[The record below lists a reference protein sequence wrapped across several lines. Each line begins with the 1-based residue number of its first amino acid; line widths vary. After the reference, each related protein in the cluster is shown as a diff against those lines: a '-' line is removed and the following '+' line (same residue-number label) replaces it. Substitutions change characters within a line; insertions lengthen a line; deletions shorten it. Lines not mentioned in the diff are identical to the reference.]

1 MKKYLTAIFV
11 AVLAAVSLPV
21 CQSCSDNA
29 GSIGDKKFMAHVR
42 ADFDKKKAALPHG
55 DLFAIFEQASMT
67 QMERDAMMFLYAYMP
82 VGDIT
87 DYTGQFYLDNV
98 RSSIATRAE
107 MPWGSDIPDDIF
119 RHFVLPVR
127 VNNESLDSSRMV
139 FHDELL
145 PRVQGMS
152 MSEAILEVNHWCHE
166 KATYQPSD
174 ARTSSPLATV
184 STAYGRCGEESTF
197 LVAALRSI
205 GIPARQVY
213 TPRWAH
219 TDDNHAW
226 VEAWADG
233 EWHFL
238 GACEPEPV
246 LDLGWF
252 NAPASRGMLMH
263 TKVFGYYD
271 GPEEVMRI
279 TANYT
284 EINVIDNYAPSA
296 KAKVVVT
303 DTSGMPVQDALV
315 EFKLYNY
322 AEFYT
327 VSRQSTDSLGRASL
341 SAGLGDMLVMAFD
354 EDRFGL
360 KKVTFGTDTLTTIV
374 LEHEVGDSF
383 SFPVDIVPPVEKANL
398 PIVNEEV
405 RAENDRRFNLED
417 SIRNS
422 YVATFPSRDS
432 IERFAA
438 RIGATEP
445 VEVIKYVVAARGNY
459 KNIMSIMES
468 ACKNGK
474 GSRLMELLS
483 VLSEKDLRDV
493 SCAVLEENLY
503 CGYDDADAATVMSPR
518 VADEAL
524 TLFRKAIISAIP
536 DSVANEFKENPQNL
550 VEWCRDSLTLRSDLC
565 TVSTIISPV
574 GVLRSRVADRLS
586 RDVFFVA
593 MARTFGIP
601 AWKDRVTGNVYF
613 KHGNETVPVDFDGL
627 DESRF
632 YTGGLMLGY
641 NPIPRLDDPEYYR
654 HFTLSKFEGVSF
666 DLLDYSDSSKWSEL
680 FKRTNQVEAGYY
692 MLVSGSRLAN
702 GNVLANV
709 EFFNVQPGKAAKE
722 PLKMRDNAE
731 EIRVIGNFNSESKFV
746 NAATGIETSVLLTS
760 GRGYFIVGLL
770 AVGQEPTNH
779 ALRDIAAKA
788 SEFESWGRSMIL
800 LFPDEKSY
808 ERYMAEPIAGLP
820 STVTFGI
827 DKNGS
832 VRQHV
837 STEMN
842 LPANVTMPVFVI
854 ADTFNRVVFESHG
867 YTIGFGNRMVHTIKG
882 L

>member
-1 MKKYLTAIFV
+1 MNKYVATAVV
-11 AVLAAVSLPV
+11 AILMTVPLF
-21 CQSCSDNA
+21 QSCSDNT
-29 GSIGDKKFMAHVR
+29 GGIGDEAFMEHVK
-42 ADFDKKKAALPHG
+42 ADFDKKKASLPHG

-67 QMERDAMMFLYAYMP
+67 QIERDAMMFLYAYMP

-107 MPWGSDIPDDIF
+107 MPWGSKIPDDVF

-139 FHDELL
+139 FHNELL
-145 PRVQGMS
+145 PRVHGLS
-152 MSEAILEVNHWCHE
+152 MSDAILEVNHWCHE

-263 TKVFGYYD
+263 TKVFGFYN
-271 GPEEVMRI
+271 GPEEVMRT

-284 EINVIDNYAPSA
+284 EINVIANYAPSA
-296 KAKVVVT
+296 NARVIVT
-303 DTSGMPVQDALV
+303 DTAGIPVHGASV

-327 VSRQSTDSLGRASL
+327 VSRQTTDSLGQASL

-354 EDRFGL
+354 GNRFGF
-360 KKVTFGTDTLTTIV
+360 KKVKFGTDTLATV
-374 LEHEVGDSF
+374 ALEHEIGETLSF
-383 SFPVDIVPPVEKANL
+383 AVDIVPPEENVNL
-398 PIVNEEV
+398 PVVSEEA
-405 RAENDRRFNLED
+405 RAENDRRFNMED

-422 YVATFPSRDS
+422 YIATFPSKDS
-432 IERFAA
+432 IVRFAD
-438 RIGATEP
+438 RIGAKETS
-445 VEVIKYVVAARGNY
+445 EVVKYVMASRGNY
-459 KNIMSIMES
+459 SNIMAMMEE
-468 ACKNGK
+468 AWEKKK
-474 GSRLMELLS
+474 GSRLLELLAT
-483 VLSEKDLRDV
+483 LSEKDLRDV
-493 SCAVLEENLY
+493 PCDVLEENLY

-524 TLFRKAIISAIP
+524 TLFRKAILSMIP
-536 DSVANEFKENPQNL
+536 DSMSCKFKENPESL
-550 VEWCRDSLTLRSDLC
+550 VEWCRDSLTLRPDLC

-574 GVLRSRVADRLS
+574 GVLRGRVTDRLS

-593 MARTFGIP
+593 VARTFGIP

-613 KHGNETVPVDFDGL
+613 KHEGDIVPVDFDGS

-632 YTGGLMLGY
+632 DTGKLKLEY

-654 HFTLSKFEGVSF
+654 HFTLSKFDGVSF
-666 DLLDYSDSSKWSEL
+666 DLLDYSDASKWSEL
-680 FKRTNQVEAGYY
+680 FKRPTQVEAGYY

-709 EFFNVQPGKAAKE
+709 EFFNVSQGQSAKE
-722 PLKMRDNAE
+722 TLVMRDNAE

-746 NAATGIETSVLLTS
+746 NASTGVETSVLLTS

-770 AVGQEPTNH
+770 AAGQEPTNH
-779 ALRDIAAKA
+779 ALRDIAANA
-788 SEFESWGRSMIL
+788 SEFEYWGRSVIL

-808 ERYMAEPIAGLP
+808 EKYMADPVEGLP

-827 DKNGS
+827 DKDGS
-832 VRQHV
+832 IKKQVV
-837 STEMN
+837 TEMS
-842 LPANVTMPVFVI
+842 LPANAAMPVFVI
-854 ADTFNRVVFESHG
+854 GDTFNRVVFESHG
-867 YTIGFGNRMVHTIKG
+867 YTIGLGNRMVHTIKG